1 MLPGSSRLPPQRI
14 EKLICQLVDALE
26 TVHEQGIYHLDIK
39 PENIVISGEDKV
51 VLIDHLS
58 NFWYARLMERPSAI
72 PCMVGSVELKNPRVL
87 YRYF

>member
-1 MLPGSSRLPPQRI
+1 M
-14 EKLICQLVDALE
+14 DALE
-26 TVHEQGIYHLDIK
+26 TVHEQGIYPLDIK

-58 NFWYARLMERPSAI
+58 NFWYARLMERLSAI

-87 YRYF
+87 PCLFHSSLVYVSILISYQG